1 MMEEEF
7 YATVK
12 LTSGEEIVSKICYLS
27 DEDSLLVDRPMLVEK
42 ITHKK
47 SGKTVEGFQ
56 FKDWITSTYETM
68 FVIRMEQ
75 VITITELD
83 KKIEDF
89 YLKNI
94 SEDECDSIDINPKSL
109 TKQMGYLGSVKETK
123 QMLENLFNK
132 S

>member
-1 MMEEEF
+1 
-7 YATVK
+7 
-12 LTSGEEIVSKICYLS
+12 
-27 DEDSLLVDRPMLVEK
+27 
-42 ITHKK
+42 
-47 SGKTVEGFQ
+47 
-56 FKDWITSTYETM
+56 
-68 FVIRMEQ
+68 MEQ